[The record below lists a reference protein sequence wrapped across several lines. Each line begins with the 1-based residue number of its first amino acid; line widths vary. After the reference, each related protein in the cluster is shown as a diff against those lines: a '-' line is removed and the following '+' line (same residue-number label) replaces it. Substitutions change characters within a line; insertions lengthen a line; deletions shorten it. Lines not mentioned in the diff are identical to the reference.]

1 MKTIITNG
9 VVVNAGGEFR
19 ADVLIDDARIVAVG
33 HGLNAEGASVIDARG
48 AYVLPGCVDVH
59 THLDMPFG
67 GTTSADDFHTGT
79 KAAAVGGTTAI
90 VDFAIQSKGES
101 LGAALATWK
110 EKAAGKAVIDYGFH
124 VAVTDLT
131 DDALAEF
138 PTLVADGVTSL
149 KLFMAYKGALM
160 VDDAAL
166 FRALKKAKEVGALIS
181 VHAENGD
188 VIDVLVKEHLAAG
201 LTEPKHHATSRPPGV
216 EGEATGRAIFLAE
229 QADAPIYIVHLSCK
243 EALDK
248 VRAARDRGL
257 PVYAE
262 TCPQYLALSV
272 DNYDEPDFQGAKY
285 VCSPPLRDKSNWE
298 ELWAGLTAGDLHV
311 IATDHCPFNL
321 AGQKELG
328 RGDFSKIPNGA
339 PGIEHRLLV
348 LHTIGVQ
355 SGRIGMAK
363 LVELLCAAPARFF
376 GMYPEKGVIA
386 PGSDADLVIFDPTVD
401 AVISAATQTQN
412 LDYTPY
418 EGMAVKGAV
427 RTVMQRG
434 ELVVDE
440 GAFVGRAG
448 AGHYLNRKPFVGV

>member
-1 MKTIITNG
+1 MRTIITNG
-9 VVVNAGGEFR
+9 TIVNAGGAFR
-19 ADVLIDDARIVAVG
+19 ADVLVEDGCIVAVG
-33 HGLNAEGASVIDARG
+33 TGMPTDGATVLDAAG
-48 AYVLPGCVDVH
+48 AYVLPGGIDVH

-67 GTTSADDFHTGT
+67 GTTSADDFETGT
-79 KAAAVGGTTAI
+79 TAAAVGGTTAI
-90 VDFAIQSKGES
+90 VDFAIQTKGES
-101 LGAALATWK
+101 LGDALATWK
-110 EKAAGKAVIDYGFH
+110 AKAAGKAVIDYGFH

-131 DDALAEF
+131 DEALAEI
-138 PTLVADGVTSL
+138 PTLVSEGVTSL

-160 VDDAAL
+160 VDDATL
-166 FRALKKAKEVGALIS
+166 LRALRKAKEAGALIS

-201 LTEPKHHATSRPPGV
+201 LTEPKYHATTRPPEA
-216 EGEATGRAIFLAE
+216 EGEATSRAIFLAGL
-229 QADAPIYIVHLSCK
+229 AGAPIYIVHLSCK

-248 VRAARDRGL
+248 VRAARDAGL

-285 VCSPPLRDKSNWE
+285 VCSPPLRDKSNWA
-298 ELWAGLTAGDLHV
+298 ELWAGITAGDLQV
-311 IATDHCPFNL
+311 VATDHCPFNF

-328 RGDFSKIPNGA
+328 RDDFSKIPNGA
-339 PGIEHRLLV
+339 PGIEHRLVL
-348 LHTIGVQ
+348 LHTLGVKT
-355 SGRIGMAK
+355 GRIDMAK
-363 LVELLCAAPARFF
+363 LVELTSAAPARFF
-376 GMYPEKGVIA
+376 GMYPEKGIIA
-386 PGSDADLVIFDPTVD
+386 PGSDADLVIFDPDAD

-434 ELVVDE
+434 SVIVDD
-440 GAFVGRAG
+440 GAFVGTAG
-448 AGHYLNRKPFVGV
+448 AGMYLKRKPFVAI

>member
-19 ADVLIDDARIVAVG
+19 ADVLIEDARIVAVG
-33 HGLNAEGASVIDARG
+33 FDLAADNVSVIDARG
-48 AYVLPGCVDVH
+48 AYVMPGCIDVH

-67 GTTSADDFHTGT
+67 GTTSADDFLTGT

-101 LGAALATWK
+101 LGATLAAWK
-110 EKAAGKAVIDYGFH
+110 AKAAGKAVIDYGFH

-131 DDALAEF
+131 DEALAEF
-138 PTLVADGVTSL
+138 PGLVAEGVTSL

-160 VDDAAL
+160 VDDATL
-166 FRALKKAKEVGALIS
+166 FRALKRAKEVGALIS

-188 VIDVLVKEHLAAG
+188 VVEVLVREHLAAG
-201 LTEPKHHATSRPPGV
+201 LTEPKYHATTRPAGV

-229 QADAPIYIVHLSCK
+229 QADAPIYIVHLTCK

-272 DNYDEPDFQGAKY
+272 DNYDEPDFEGAKY

-298 ELWAGLTAGDLHV
+298 ELWAGLIAGDLQV
-311 IATDHCPFNL
+311 IATDHCPFNF
-321 AGQKELG
+321 AGQKEMG
-328 RGDFSKIPNGA
+328 RGDFSKIPNGT
-339 PGIEHRLLV
+339 PGLEHRLLV
-348 LHTIGVQ
+348 LHTLGVHG
-355 SGRIGMAK
+355 GRIGMAK

-386 PGSDADLVIFDPTVD
+386 PGSDADLVIFDPTAD
-401 AVISAATQTQN
+401 SVITAATQTQN
-412 LDYTPY
+412 VDYTPF

-434 ELVVDE
+434 MLVVAD
-440 GAFVGRAG
+440 GAFVGEPG
-448 AGHYLNRKPFVGV
+448 AGEYLKRKPFVGV